1 MEMHHTQLRPLPH
14 TNSRDTPQN
23 LAETILGTSRS
34 KMQQSMQIA
43 QGQVLVRICAL
54 VQSAIGCCSL
64 LLLVPKMVLT
74 LCNLRWWWCSSHQLA
89 QIHNLHL
96 WWSLSATC
104 TGGIYIYIYICMH
117 IYNFHIILCIHNNGN
132 VSI

>member
-1 MEMHHTQLRPLPH
+1 MKMHHTQLPSH

-96 WWSLSATC
+96 WWSLPATC
-104 TGGIYIYIYICMH
+104 TGGIYIYIFIFACIYI
-117 IYNFHIILCIHNNGN
+117 IFILYYAYTIM
-132 VSI
+132 VM